1 VSATD
6 EPFPDARMSRLPIV
20 DIGAF
25 AAGAP
30 HRSRVVEAVDR
41 ALSDCGFMY
50 AVGHGIDAR
59 TLGRAFDAA
68 HWFFGQTRKFKD
80 RYAYRDLEA
89 NFGFQGI
96 ERERLD
102 PTGLPDLK
110 ESFTMRNAL
119 ERADE
124 TSRWPAGDFRD
135 VALALYTVGLRAAY
149 RLMEVLASCLAL
161 PADFFALRH
170 RGENITL
177 RFLHYPA
184 GSPARTAAQLGAG
197 AHTDYGAV
205 TLLFQDE
212 VGGLEL
218 LGADGRWQGAP
229 PMAGAAVINTGDL
242 MERWTNGRFR
252 STVHRVRPIAGNR
265 DRYSIALF
273 VDPDSG
279 VEVDCLDS
287 CVSAQRPKAY
297 PPITAGEHLRRKLA
311 ATHPNP
317 AAAHETR

>member
-1 VSATD
+1 
-6 EPFPDARMSRLPIV
+6 
-20 DIGAF
+20 
-25 AAGAP
+25 
-30 HRSRVVEAVDR
+30 
-41 ALSDCGFMY
+41 
-50 AVGHGIDAR
+50 
-59 TLGRAFDAA
+59 
-68 HWFFGQTRKFKD
+68 
-80 RYAYRDLEA
+80 
-89 NFGFQGI
+89 
-96 ERERLD
+96 
-102 PTGLPDLK
+102 
-110 ESFTMRNAL
+110 MRNAL
-119 ERADE
+119 ERADD
-124 TSRWPAGDFRD
+124 TARWPAGDFRD

-170 RGENITL
+170 RGENVTL

-184 GSPARTAAQLGAG
+184 GAAAQPGAVAQPGAGAKPGSAAQLGAG
-197 AHTDYGAV
+197 AHTDYGAI
-205 TLLFQDE
+205 TLLFQDD

-218 LGADGRWQGAP
+218 LGADGGWQVAP

-252 STVHRVRPIAGNR
+252 STLHRVRPIAGDR

-273 VDPDSG
+273 VDPDSA

-311 ATHPNP
+311 ATH
-317 AAAHETR
+317 EKR